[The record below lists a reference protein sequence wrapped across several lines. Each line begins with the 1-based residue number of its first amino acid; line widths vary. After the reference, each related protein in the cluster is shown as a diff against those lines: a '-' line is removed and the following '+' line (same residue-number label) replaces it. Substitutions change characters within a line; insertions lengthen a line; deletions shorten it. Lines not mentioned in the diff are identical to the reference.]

1 MSPLRLIVSVLPVFF
16 VGLFPAWAQTAR
28 SRSELY
34 TQIDTT
40 FASGTQITAAIL
52 RTGLKDLAASAQN
65 PLTDG
70 TAVVATGSYADPAW
84 ITSLAFSKITG
95 LPTSLALLGIS
106 NGAALDAIGAN
117 GGSYYLA
124 RANHTGTQ
132 AAATISDFASAAAAA
147 APVQSV
153 AGRTGAVTLAKAD
166 VGLTNVDNTADL
178 SKPISTATQA
188 ALDAKLGASAQ
199 AADVNP
205 SGTAIA
211 SALSNKLG
219 TTAQAADVAPT
230 GTAIAAALAGKAAS
244 SHTHVATAI
253 SDSTATG
260 RAVLTAA
267 DAAAARTAIGAGTSS
282 FTGAYADLSGK
293 PTLGDAAAKNTGS
306 GAGEVA
312 AGNHTHAGVYE
323 PILGTPAS
331 DGYVLTST
339 AAGVRSWTAPGSGG
353 GAAEKW
359 DVVFD
364 GQGAVVSSNVTVY
377 RPVTVTGTIAAGVL
391 IADVSGNATVSIT
404 RHTPSGGTLGSGT
417 PLGNLTLS
425 SAAHMRDTTLS
436 GWTTAVTA
444 GDVLAIKTES
454 TTAARRLSVN
464 LTQ

>member
-1 MSPLRLIVSVLPVFF
+1 MKIVTFILAALLVAAAAV
-16 VGLFPAWAQTAR
+16 AQTAKTR
-28 SRSELY
+28 DALY
-34 TQIDTT
+34 TEIDTR
-40 FASGTQITAAIL
+40 FADNTTGAITEEDL
-52 RTGLKDLAASAQN
+52 RIVAKNLAASSAN
-65 PLTDG
+65 VLSDAVLTS
-70 TAVVATGSYADPAW
+70 GSYANPAW
-84 ITSLAFSKITG
+84 LTSIAWGKITG
-95 LPTSLALLGIS
+95 VPSILSLLGIS
-106 NGAALDAIGAN
+106 NGAALDTIGAN
-117 GGSYYLA
+117 GSAYYLS
-124 RANHTGTQ
+124 RTNHTGEQ
-132 AAATISDFASAAAAA
+132 AIASI
-147 APVQSV
+147 
-153 AGRTGAVTLAKAD
+153 TGL
-166 VGLTNVDNTADL
+166 
-178 SKPISTATQA
+178 QA
-188 ALDAKLGASAQ
+188 ALDAKLGATAQ
-199 AADVNP
+199 AADVDP

-211 SALSNKLG
+211 SAL
-219 TTAQAADVAPT
+219 
-230 GTAIAAALAGKAAS
+230 AGKAAA
-244 SHTHVATAI
+244 SHTHLATAI